1 VFRLFRSGARAQ
13 RLPSIP
19 SCILSRAPHAATQ
32 VLRGQRV
39 TGQRRRRCGFP
50 GEFLSSL
57 T

>member
-1 VFRLFRSGARAQ
+1 MFRLFRSGARAQ